1 MTKQV
6 ISCILSTIVC
16 IQRINSRRPSGSNSL
31 GGLFKRT
38 DAPFGGRKENP
49 IVMIVPCECGAKLKI
64 DDAKIADKGA
74 KVRCPRCGN
83 VLPVKRPSPTPSEP
97 PARIIPLPKK
107 AALSGALTGPLVLVA
122 HDSDVVR
129 NMVSE
134 LLTGAGFRVD
144 TAADGVEALKKAT
157 ENKPHGMVLDVGLP
171 GIYGFELCERL
182 KGNPATEPIKI
193 VLLSSVYDMRRY
205 KRTPT
210 NLYGADDYIEKH
222 HIPDFLLIK
231 LRKLIFP
238 EQFPAGPPRIK
249 EQAHHDL
256 PEMSRPPA
264 REFESSLLTLES
276 PARTDR
282 DFSDSLPSRSAIPK
296 PRATDGQEGAAL
308 FPESLS
314 LEASIFQKEECD
326 IPRVD
331 EADPEAVEKAR
342 RFARI
347 IVSDIA
353 LYNQEAVIE
362 GLKNGTFYE
371 LLKND
376 VDEGRDLYEGR
387 VPGVIKVK
395 RDYYQEAFDNFIAAA
410 QKRNVR

>member
-1 MTKQV
+1 
-6 ISCILSTIVC
+6 
-16 IQRINSRRPSGSNSL
+16 
-31 GGLFKRT
+31 
-38 DAPFGGRKENP
+38 
-49 IVMIVPCECGAKLKI
+49 MIVSCECGAKLKI
-64 DDAKIADKGA
+64 DDAKISGKGV

-83 VLPVKRPSPTPSEP
+83 VIPVQKPSPALSVSSGKTAAPTAVP
-97 PARIIPLPKK
+97 
-107 AALSGALTGPLVLVA
+107 AALSDALVLVA

-129 NMVSE
+129 KMVAD
-134 LLTGAGFRVD
+134 LLIDAGFRVD
-144 TAADGVEALKKAT
+144 TAADGVDALKRAM
-157 ENKPHGMVLDVGLP
+157 ENKPQGMVLDVGLP

-182 KGNPATEPIKI
+182 KGNPATHSIKI

-222 HIPDFLLIK
+222 HIPDFLLTK

-238 EQFPAGPPRIK
+238 GQFGAEMPTIKGPS
-249 EQAHHDL
+249 HHDL

-264 REFESSLLTLES
+264 REFKSTLLSPQHQALAERGVPESVQ
-276 PARTDR
+276 
-282 DFSDSLPSRSAIPK
+282 SRSAVSRP
-296 PRATDGQEGAAL
+296 ASMDGPDSAAV

-314 LEASIFQKEECD
+314 LDASIFQNEECD

-331 EADPEAVEKAR
+331 EADPKAVEKAR

-362 GLKNGTFYE
+362 GLRNGTFYE
-371 LLKND
+371 LLNAD
-376 VDEGRDLYEGR
+376 VSEGRDLYEGR
-387 VPGVIKVK
+387 VPAVIRAKK
-395 RDYYQEAFDNFIAAA
+395 DYYQEAFDNFIAAA
-410 QKRNVR
+410 QKKIVR

>member
-1 MTKQV
+1 
-6 ISCILSTIVC
+6 
-16 IQRINSRRPSGSNSL
+16 
-31 GGLFKRT
+31 
-38 DAPFGGRKENP
+38 
-49 IVMIVPCECGAKLKI
+49 MIVSCECGAKLKI
-64 DDAKIADKGA
+64 DDAKISIKGV

-83 VLPVKRPSPTPSEP
+83 LIPVAKPSPVLSASSREKTGLAAR
-97 PARIIPLPKK
+97 PASSS
-107 AALSGALTGPLVLVA
+107 AALVLVA

-144 TAADGVEALKKAT
+144 TAADGVEALRMAT
-157 ENKPHGMVLDVGLP
+157 ENKPQGMVLDVGLP

-182 KGNPATEPIKI
+182 KGDPTTKSIKI

-222 HIPDFLLIK
+222 HIPDFLLSK

-238 EQFPAGPPRIK
+238 EQFPEEAPKIK
-249 EQAHHDL
+249 EHGHVDL

-264 REFESSLLTLES
+264 REFESSLLTMERQ
-276 PARTDR
+276 AHTDR
-282 DFSDSLPSRSAIPK
+282 DVSDAIPSRSAIPK
-296 PRATDGQEGAAL
+296 ARATDGQESSAL
-308 FPESLS
+308 FPDTLS
-314 LEASIFQKEECD
+314 LDASIFQKEECD

-331 EADPEAVEKAR
+331 EADPKAVEKAR

-347 IVSDIA
+347 IVSDVA

-362 GLKNGTFYE
+362 GLKNGTFFE

-376 VDEGRDLYEGR
+376 IDEGRELYEGR
-387 VPGVIKVK
+387 VPVAIKAK

-410 QKRNVR
+410 KKQNLH